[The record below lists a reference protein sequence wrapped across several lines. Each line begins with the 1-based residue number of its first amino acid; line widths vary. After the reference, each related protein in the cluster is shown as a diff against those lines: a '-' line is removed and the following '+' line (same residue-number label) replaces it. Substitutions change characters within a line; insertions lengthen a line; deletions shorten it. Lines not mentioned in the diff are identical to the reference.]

1 MGSGQ
6 INEQQLQVTLNIP
19 REFRQQI
26 SGAHFMF
33 TLCYKDDE
41 VIHTCE
47 NVMGPE
53 LECLFELTQ
62 ALHNLNVIR

>member
-19 REFRQQI
+19 REFRQI